1 MNNLLADG
9 DPNVIT
15 VEIDVSEAAGL
26 GELVHATATVVLP
39 QADHLAENP
48 IVAFAVPGAGYN
60 RSYFTFNMPAS
71 DGGGQAGWHARRGWI
86 FVALDSLGVGE
97 ASLPDPAD
105 LTLPRVTAVNHA
117 AVREVLCRLAAR
129 EIKPGYPAIRNPVV
143 LGLGQSMGGGF
154 TIVQQAH
161 HRTYDGIGILGF
173 SAVCTTARGIPGGP
187 PPQIPYLTR
196 DRVPLGEEPL
206 SHKARMAVAPNAHLL
221 HLQAHADRYFRKE
234 ASAPSWN
241 YHFDDVPAE
250 ILERDLSH
258 VGEQPEWRSSTVP
271 GALFWMLGP
280 GALAPEAAAI
290 IVPVLSAFGERDV
303 SEDPRMEHKAFRHA
317 VDFSSFICPRMGHMH
332 NFATTRELFWSRIHY
347 WGEHVADLKRRL
359 PINWPDGLF
368 SDS

>member
-1 MNNLLADG
+1 VKNLQADG

-26 GELVHATATVVLP
+26 GERVHATATIVLP

-60 RSYFTFNMPAS
+60 RSYFTFDMPGFQ
-71 DGGGQAGWHARRGWI
+71 GGGQAGWHANRGWI
-86 FVALDSLGVGE
+86 FVASDSLGVGD
-97 ASLPDPAD
+97 ASLPDPAT
-105 LTLPRVTAVNHA
+105 LSLPRVTAASHETVQ
-117 AVREVLCRLAAR
+117 EVLRRLSAG
-129 EIKPGYPAIRNPVV
+129 EIKAGFPAVKNPVV

-161 HRTYDGIGILGF
+161 HRTFDGIGILGF
-173 SAVCTTARGIPGGP
+173 SAVCTTARGMPGAP

-196 DRVPLGEEPL
+196 DRMPVGDDPL
-206 SHKARMAVAPNAHLL
+206 SHEARLAVAPNAPMLR
-221 HLQAHADRYFRKE
+221 LQANTDRYLRKEPSPPSWHYHYDDVPPEIVARDIAHADG
-234 ASAPSWN
+234 
-241 YHFDDVPAE
+241 
-250 ILERDLSH
+250 L
-258 VGEQPEWRSSTVP
+258 PEWRSTSVP

-332 NFATTRELFWSRIHY
+332 NFATTRELFWSRIHL

-359 PINWPDGLF
+359 PVNWPDGLF